1 MYNKSEMEKFYIH
14 TIFENCGSLKIK
26 RDEKVFLFHLG
37 RSQDLTG
44 QGKLTKREHKLLRGP
59 HNGARVEKIL
69 KIAFENVSKI
79 DYIALVSGHLKD
91 IGYSLNP
98 NQGIMFKEI

>member
-1 MYNKSEMEKFYIH
+1 M
-14 TIFENCGSLKIK
+14 K
-26 RDEKVFLFHLG
+26 RDKKLFLFHQG
-37 RSQDLTG
+37 RSQDFDEAG
-44 QGKLTKREHKLLRGP
+44 EVDKKR
-59 HNGARVEKIL
+59 VQTL

-98 NQGIMFKEI
+98 KYLKIRA